1 MSFLMSTPEYLVAA
15 SDLANI
21 GSSVN
26 AANAIAAFPTTQVVA
41 AGADEVSASI
51 ATMFGAHAQAYRA
64 LSAQATTFHN
74 QFVQLT
80 NGGVAS
86 YASTEA
92 ASAEQNML
100 NAVNAPA
107 QALLGARRS
116 APAPVGGRGSQART
130 AGC

>member
-107 QALLGARRS
+107 QALLGAR
-116 APAPVGGRGSQART
+116 
-130 AGC
+130 